1 MGLGDRIGGND
12 YRCAADRRSGRDELR
27 ELGLDAQQFP
37 NPDGKGEGDEQ
48 RRRDSAETAAAD
60 RDDLA

>member
-27 ELGLDAQQFP
+27 EPGFDAQFP